1 MKFFNY
7 LLWYVLQAI
16 VSILRK
22 ESSVIDT
29 GTFTSNAVITGNLNA
44 TKDVESENYN
54 KIREFFTTETDAFLV
69 SAAMN
74 YFGMES
80 VNDSPKRNVFSSN
93 LNQGSME
100 EKRRWLC
107 EHAATLF
114 DQYVSDSVTELGDA
128 QQVSSDQC
136 EQAVLPCRF
145 SRCTRV
151 FKYAKCRINH
161 EKSKHGLLL
170 NDAVQ
175 PRTITQNTSQESD
188 EILVSTQTTPPESD
202 VTRLYPERTPADSDE
217 VATHSE
223 CTGLQTSDIK
233 REDCIFNYGCLHI
246 SLGLLIRDAEDSVK
260 EGDGQR
266 LVRVWKFLTLLFRLR
281 GCHKYAL
288 AGIRLIAS
296 TEGLL
301 TPRKAHQ
308 LIWNRFAG
316 LKHGPG
322 TRISR
327 DERLEQLNK
336 VSKEEIRSRG
346 FPNINDD
353 SVVTATRSTGTIDKL
368 VRQSN
373 TDLQREAK
381 SGHHCNSKQKSTFT
395 TILTQVHCKAKVF
408 MVCPGREYKA
418 FPGLRRDIFKDLCLG
433 PLAKWL
439 RQKKQQWHRQNRH
452 MYKFL

>member
-1 MKFFNY
+1 MKFCNN
-7 LLWYVLQAI
+7 LLWYALQAI

-22 ESSVIDT
+22 DSSVIDT
-29 GTFTSNAVITGNLNA
+29 GTFTANTVITGNLNA

-54 KIREFFTTETDAFLV
+54 KIREFFAAETDAFLV
-69 SAAMN
+69 SATMN

-80 VNDSPKRNVFSSN
+80 VNDLPKRNVFSSN
-93 LNQGSME
+93 LHQGSME
-100 EKRRWLC
+100 EKRKWLC
-107 EHAATLF
+107 EHAANLF

-128 QQVSSDQC
+128 HQVVSDQL
-136 EQAVLPCRF
+136 EQEALPCRF
-145 SRCTRV
+145 SSCTRV

-161 EKSKHGLLL
+161 EKSKHGLVL
-170 NDAVQ
+170 NDAEQ
-175 PRTITQNTSQESD
+175 APTSTQTTSQQSD
-188 EILVSTQTTPPESD
+188 EILTTTQTTPPELD
-202 VTRLYPERTPADSDE
+202 VPRPHPEPTPVDSE
-217 VATHSE
+217 ELTTPTE
-223 CTGLQTSDIK
+223 CTGSQKSDIK
-233 REDCIFNYGCLHI
+233 KEDHIFNYGCLHI

-266 LVRVWKFLTLLFRLR
+266 LVRVWKFLTLLFRLK

-296 TEGLL
+296 IEGLL

-353 SVVTATRSTGTIDKL
+353 SVVTATRSTGTIDKS

-373 TDLQREAK
+373 ADLQREVK

-408 MVCPGREYKA
+408 MFCADREYKT

>member
-1 MKFFNY
+1 M
-7 LLWYVLQAI
+7 QAI

-22 ESSVIDT
+22 DSSVIDT

-93 LNQGSME
+93 LHQGGME

-107 EHAATLF
+107 EHAAKLF
-114 DQYVSDSVTELGDA
+114 DQYVSDSVTKLGDA
-128 QQVSSDQC
+128 QQVVSDQF
-136 EQAVLPCRF
+136 EQEPLPCRF
-145 SRCTRV
+145 SSCTRV

-161 EKSKHGLLL
+161 EKSKHDLVV

-175 PRTITQNTSQESD
+175 PPTRTQTTSQESD
-188 EILVSTQTTPPESD
+188 EILIDTQTTSAELD
-202 VTRLYPERTPADSDE
+202 VPRPHIAPTSTDSDE
-217 VATHSE
+217 VATPTE
-223 CTGLQTSDIK
+223 CTGSQESDK
-233 REDCIFNYGCLHI
+233 KKEDGIFNYGCLHI

-301 TPRKAHQ
+301 TPCKAHQ

-316 LKHGPG
+316 LKDGPG

-327 DERLEQLNK
+327 D
-336 VSKEEIRSRG
+336 
-346 FPNINDD
+346 
-353 SVVTATRSTGTIDKL
+353 
-368 VRQSN
+368 
-373 TDLQREAK
+373 
-381 SGHHCNSKQKSTFT
+381 
-395 TILTQVHCKAKVF
+395 
-408 MVCPGREYKA
+408 
-418 FPGLRRDIFKDLCLG
+418 
-433 PLAKWL
+433 
-439 RQKKQQWHRQNRH
+439 
-452 MYKFL
+452 